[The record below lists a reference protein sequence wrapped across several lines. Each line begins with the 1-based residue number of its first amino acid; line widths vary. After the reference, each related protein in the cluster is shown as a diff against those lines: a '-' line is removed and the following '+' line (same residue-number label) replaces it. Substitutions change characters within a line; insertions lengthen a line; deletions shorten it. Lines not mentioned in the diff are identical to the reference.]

1 MKRREHFLI
10 LAICLLLSIFFM
22 GQIALADIKLPEITH
37 EMLAVAPDQPVGEKG
52 VFADGKLVIGFS
64 QRRLAG
70 SEWYENLINVAK
82 KEAEYLG
89 VELIILDAQGDIAK
103 QISDIETLIAKQVD
117 ALIVNPQ
124 DSEGVLPAIK
134 KVHKQNIALV
144 VVNSALGQEG
154 APFTFVSTDAFGT
167 GFKSG
172 MELAKSV
179 VEKWGNKN
187 EVKAAVISGYPKE
200 LESSRRMWG
209 QIAGY
214 TDYML
219 EKYGRNNLN
228 IVSIKYGHWLAD
240 VTMPIVQDIV
250 MRNPDLDIIFAACDG
265 TTQGVVSGLQNTGK
279 LGNILVGS
287 IDGRKSVI
295 KWIMEGDK
303 GIAVS
308 VMNDPR
314 LMGKW
319 AVFFAAY
326 KAMGAVAPSQFMVP
340 NPAIIPN
347 NAAEYYNP
355 DSSY

>member
-1 MKRREHFLI
+1 MKRRGYLLI
-10 LAICLLLSIFFM
+10 LAVVLLSVFV
-22 GQIALADIKLPEITH
+22 GQLALAAVKLPEITH
-37 EMLAVAPDQPVGEKG
+37 EMLTVAPDQPVGEKG
-52 VFADGKLVIGFS
+52 VFADDKLVIGFS

-82 KEAEYLG
+82 KEAEHLG
-89 VELIILDAQGDIAK
+89 VELIVFDAQGDIAK

-134 KVHKQNIALV
+134 KVHETNIPLV
-144 VVNSALGQEG
+144 VVNSALSPEG

-172 MELAKSV
+172 QELAKAV
-179 VEKWGNKN
+179 VEKWGNKK
-187 EVKAAVISGYPKE
+187 EVKAAIISGYPKE
-200 LESSRRMWG
+200 LESDRRRWG

-228 IVSIKYGHWLAD
+228 IVSLKFGHWLPD

-265 TTQGVVSGLQNTGK
+265 TTQGVVSGLQSTGK
-279 LGNILVGS
+279 LGDILIGS

-295 KWIMEGDK
+295 KWMMEDDK

-326 KAMGAVAPSQFMVP
+326 KAMGAVTPSQFFVP
-340 NPAIIPN
+340 NPAITPE